1 METSPPLTPQ
11 SIFDKFTRLW
21 NGISQDDLNLMAAGI
36 AFYFLMAVFPAL
48 AAAISLFGIFS
59 DPAIIS
65 DHINLLEEFLPHDV
79 VSIFSNQAH
88 DLMAASGKS
97 LGVGFAI
104 SVLLAIFSSTKGVN
118 ALIQG
123 LNVVYKEKEKRNY
136 FTRMMTGYTLTFI
149 LLIYMLAA
157 LGLVAVLPAAVTMA
171 PLLEQYADILLA
183 LRWPILA
190 FTALVGLETMY
201 LFGPSHSKP
210 RWHWISWG
218 SLLATTLWLVMSSLF
233 SAFITHFGKYNET
246 YGSISAII
254 ILLLWFWMS
263 AMTILLG
270 AEINESFQ
278 EPKERK
284 KKKNRK
290 NLDTQG
296 QIS

>member
-1 METSPPLTPQ
+1 METPKSV
-11 SIFDKFTRLW
+11 FDKFARLW

-59 DPAIIS
+59 DPSIIGE
-65 DHINLLEEFLPHDV
+65 HIELLEEFLPHDV
-79 VSIFSNQAH
+79 VSIFSNQVN
-88 DLMAASGKS
+88 DLTAASSRS
-97 LGVGFAI
+97 LGFGFAI
-104 SVLLAIFSSTKGVN
+104 SVMLAIFSSTKGVS

-123 LNVVYKEKEKRNY
+123 LNIVYKEREKRN
-136 FTRMMTGYTLTFI
+136 FLTRTLTGYTLTFV
-149 LLIYMLAA
+149 LLVYMMTA
-157 LGLVAVLPAAVTMA
+157 LGLIAVLPAAVTLVPM
-171 PLLEQYADILLA
+171 LDEYVDILLS
-183 LRWPILA
+183 LRWPILF
-190 FTALVGLETMY
+190 FTALVGLETVY

-233 SAFITHFGKYNET
+233 STFITHFGKYNET

-254 ILLLWFWMS
+254 ILLLWFWLS
-263 AMTILLG
+263 ALTILLG

-284 KKKNRK
+284 KKKGRK

>member
-1 METSPPLTPQ
+1 METPQ
-11 SIFDKFTRLW
+11 SLMDKFARLW

-65 DHINLLEEFLPHDV
+65 DHIALLEEFLPHDV

-88 DLMAASGKS
+88 DLMAASGGS
-97 LGVGFAI
+97 LGIGFAI
-104 SVLLAIFSSTKGVN
+104 SLLLAIFSSTKGVS

-123 LNVVYKEKEKRNY
+123 LNIVYKEKEKRN
-136 FTRMMTGYTLTFI
+136 FLTRTLTGYTLTFI
-149 LLIYMLAA
+149 LLIYMLTA
-157 LGLVAVLPAAVTMA
+157 LGLIAVLPAVVTLV
-171 PLLEQYADILLA
+171 PILEEYAEVLLA

-233 SAFITHFGKYNET
+233 STFITHFGKYNET

-254 ILLLWFWMS
+254 ILLLWFWLS
-263 AMTILLG
+263 ALTILLG

-284 KKKNRK
+284 KKRGRK

-296 QIS
+296 QVS